1 MSKPEFLQ
9 YGGLA
14 VMEGVMMRS
23 PRYYAVACRAPTGE
37 IVLHQ
42 DRVPGGGGYG
52 KPWYKVPILRGALA
66 IWDMLLLGI
75 QALNFSAK
83 VQLGDVKPELF
94 QGWDSRD
101 GKEGEQGEEGMA
113 SPEGS
118 KVVPMRAGVE
128 SLGTKAAIG
137 GALLAGLAIAV
148 LLFVVSPTWIAEAFK
163 LIGVEDSV
171 ALNWIEGLVKVVL
184 FLGYIGLIGLVKDIR
199 EVYKYHGAEHKTI
212 NALEAG
218 APLTLD
224 SVRQQSRLHPRC
236 GTSFAIVVL
245 VLLVFCA
252 SFLPRDYGT
261 GILALDLT
269 LRVLAK
275 LLLVPV
281 IGGVVYEAIRWA
293 GRLRKNALF
302 RALVWPGMQTQYL
315 TTREPEDHQLEVALV
330 ALRAVL
336 EREAEFAE
344 SEVKAKG
351 VPEQVPSDV

>member
-1 MSKPEFLQ
+1 MPKHEFLQ

-23 PRYYAVACRAPTGE
+23 PGYYAIACRSPEGE

-42 DRVPGGGGYG
+42 GRVPGGGMHRNV
-52 KPWYKVPILRGALA
+52 WYKVPILRGAFAL
-66 IWDMLLLGI
+66 WDMLILGI
-75 QALNFSAK
+75 RALNFSAK
-83 VQLGDVKPELF
+83 VQLGEVKPEPTEGF
-94 QGWDSRD
+94 EGRD
-101 GKEGEQGEEGMA
+101 GVVGEGGMV

-118 KVVPMRAGVE
+118 RVVPIRVSEGSFGTRAALAGAV
-128 SLGTKAAIG
+128 IG
-137 GALLAGLAIAV
+137 GMGIAV
-148 LLFVVSPTWIAEAFK
+148 LLFMVSPTWIAEAFK
-163 LIGVEDSV
+163 LVGVRSSV
-171 ALNWIEGLVKVVL
+171 ALNWIEGLVKVVI
-184 FLGYIGLIGLVKDIR
+184 FLGYIGLLGLVRDIR

-218 APLTLD
+218 APLTID
-224 SVRQQSRLHPRC
+224 SVRGQGRLHPRC

-261 GILALDLT
+261 GILFLDLT
-269 LRVLAK
+269 FRVLAK

-281 IGGVVYEAIRWA
+281 ISGIVYEAIRWA
-293 GRLRKNALF
+293 GRLRHSILF

-315 TTREPEDHQLEVALV
+315 TTREPEDSQMEVALV

-336 EREAEFAE
+336 EKEGVAEDGRAAGMV
-344 SEVKAKG
+344 SEK
-351 VPEQVPSDV
+351 VPSDV

>member
-23 PRYYAVACRAPTGE
+23 PRYYAVACRAPSGE

-42 DRVPGGGGYG
+42 DEVPGGGVYG
-52 KPWYKVPILRGALA
+52 KPWYKVPVLRGALA
-66 IWDMLLLGI
+66 IWDMLFLGI
-75 QALNFSAK
+75 RALNFSAK
-83 VQLGDVKPELF
+83 VQLGEVKPSPSE
-94 QGWDSRD
+94 GWEARD
-101 GKEGEQGEEGMA
+101 GAGEGAKRGVT

-118 KVVPMRAGVE
+118 QVVFLKPQAD
-128 SLGTKAAIG
+128 SFGTKAAIG
-137 GALLAGLAIAV
+137 GALVAGLAVAV
-148 LLFVVSPTWIAEAFK
+148 LLFVVGPTWIAEAFRF
-163 LIGVEDSV
+163 LGVRGSV
-171 ALNWIEGLVKVVL
+171 ALNWIEGLVKVL
-184 FLGYIGLIGLVKDIR
+184 IFLSYIGLLGLVKDIR

-212 NALEAG
+212 NALEAE
-218 APLTLD
+218 APLTLE

-245 VLLVFCA
+245 VLLVFCSA
-252 SFLPRDYGT
+252 FLPRDYGT
-261 GILALDLT
+261 GVLALDLT

-275 LLLVPV
+275 LLLVPI
-281 IGGVVYEAIRWA
+281 IGGVVYEVIRWA

-315 TTREPEDHQLEVALV
+315 TTREPEDSQLEVALV

-336 EREAEFAE
+336 DREAEFYRATAE
-344 SEVKAKG
+344 AREI
-351 VPEQVPSDV
+351 PEQVPSDV